1 VSDPKLVSLLVGDM
15 RSPRAVAALVLAGGQ
30 SHAAVVD
37 EAALRTHQMGY
48 VVDVSVFQDLAE
60 VF

>member
-1 VSDPKLVSLLVGDM
+1 VIDHELVGLLTGDI

-30 SHAAVVD
+30 SHAAVID

-48 VVDVSVFQDLAE
+48 VVHVSVFQDLVE